1 MNADEQPPDKPGSG
15 SHPPGAHDSATLSA
29 EQVSDVLDD
38 SVLVVDDNPVNLR
51 ILTSILSTKGFASTV
66 ASNGTQALERAA
78 ATAPDLM
85 LLDIMLPDF
94 DGYEVCARMKADPEL
109 SHIPII
115 FLSGLTEARD
125 KVNGLRAGAVDYIT
139 KPFDPSE
146 VLARVQAQLRISKLS
161 RSLIT
166 ANRELEQ
173 KQRDLA
179 EGLRAAADIQQS
191 LIPRSP
197 PASRNIELA
206 WRFVPCEQVGGDIF
220 NVMTLPGDE
229 LGLYMVDVS
238 GHGVPAAM
246 VTVSIVQSLLPQ
258 SGIVVR
264 PAGSDDVTSPAK
276 VIELLD
282 YEYPFERFGKF
293 FTISYLLLDD
303 KTGVLRYANAAHPH
317 PVLIRADGTIELLT
331 EGGTIVGLGGMVP
344 VEEGQVQLHPGD
356 RGYLTTDGLA
366 ELNGPNNEEFGD
378 ERLVDLLSQQNDIS
392 LQDACDEVLTT
403 LRTWSNGATPDDD
416 ITLLA
421 IEYRGGP
428 RAT

>member
-1 MNADEQPPDKPGSG
+1 MNSDNRPWNEALPGESPAGASGRIDSGKVHESPP
-15 SHPPGAHDSATLSA
+15 T
-29 EQVSDVLDD
+29 ED

-51 ILTSILSTKGFASTV
+51 VLTSILSGNGFTSTV
-66 ASNGTQALERAA
+66 ASTGAEALERAA
-78 ATAPDLM
+78 DTSPDLM

-109 SHIPII
+109 SQIPII

-146 VLARVQAQLRISKLS
+146 VLARVRAQMRISKLS

-173 KQRDLA
+173 RQQDLA

-206 WRFVPCEQVGGDIF
+206 WRFIPCEQVGGDIF
-220 NVMTLPGDE
+220 NVMTMPGDE

-264 PAGSDDVTSPAK
+264 PAGSDDVTPPAK

-282 YEYPFERFGKF
+282 HEYPFERFGKF

-303 KTGVLRYANAAHPH
+303 KTGALRYANAAHPH
-317 PVLIRADGTIELLT
+317 PILIRATGEVELLE
-331 EGGTIVGLGGMVP
+331 EGGTIVGLGGMIP
-344 VEEGQVQLHPGD
+344 VQEGMVQLLPGD
-356 RGYLTTDGLA
+356 RVYLTTDGLA
-366 ELNGPNNEEFGD
+366 ELNGPSNEEFGD
-378 ERLVDLLSQQNDIS
+378 ERLIELLSQQNDVS
-392 LQDACDEVLTT
+392 LQDACDEVLSA
-403 LRTWSNGATPDDD
+403 LRAWSSGALPDDD

-421 IEYRGGP
+421 LEYRGP
-428 RAT
+428 AAD